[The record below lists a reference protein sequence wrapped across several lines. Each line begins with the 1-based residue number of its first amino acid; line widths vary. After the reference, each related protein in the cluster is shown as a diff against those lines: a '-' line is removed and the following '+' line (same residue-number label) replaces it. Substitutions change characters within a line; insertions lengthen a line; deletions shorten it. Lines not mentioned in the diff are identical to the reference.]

1 MTGARTQYMTLEQEI
16 QYRAEY
22 AAEKVAR
29 KLLSYGDPIEKI
41 CEVTGLSPEEVERIK
56 SEM

>member
-1 MTGARTQYMTLEQEI
+1 MN
-16 QYRAEY
+16 
-22 AAEKVAR
+22 KVAR

-41 CEVTGLSPEEVERIK
+41 CEVTDLFPEEVERIK